1 MKIKINFFA
10 VFVLLVTSIS
20 CRSLDVI
27 LIPIPTSY
35 DMELGAQLNEDI
47 NANPAEYPILVGRDD
62 VRQYVTNIG
71 NKILSSPDIKKRN
84 EFAWKFEVIND
95 DNTINAFCVPGGY
108 VYVYTGLMKFLDDEA
123 TLAGIIAHEIA
134 HAEKRHSTRRVVSQL
149 GIQVGVSYA
158 TELLLGKNAAA
169 WQQVVVP
176 LLGNMLASGLVMYNS
191 REDESEADE
200 YSFKYLK
207 STEYYPGAIKGFF
220 EKMMGNSSQSSGIE
234 ATVNKLF
241 STHPPPPDRLDKI
254 NKMLKD
260 GNYPPPSENNLFKAR
275 YTKIKQSL
283 K

>member
-10 VFVLLVTSIS
+10 VFVLLVASIS
-20 CRSLDVI
+20 CRSLDVN
-27 LIPIPTSY
+27 LFPTSY
-35 DMELGAQLNEDI
+35 DLQLGAQFNEDI
-47 NANPAEYPILVGRDD
+47 NANPKEYPILVGRDD
-62 VRQYVTNIG
+62 VRQYITNIG
-71 NKILSSPDIKKRN
+71 NKILSSPDVKTRN
-84 EFAWKFEVIND
+84 EFVWKFEVIND
-95 DNTINAFCVPGGY
+95 DSTINAFCVPGGY
-108 VYVYTGLMKFLDDEA
+108 VYVYTGLLKFIDDEA
-123 TLAGIIAHEIA
+123 TLAGVIAHEIA
-134 HAEKRHSTRRVVSQL
+134 HAEKRHSTRRIVSQL
-149 GIQVGVSYA
+149 GIQLGVGYA

-169 WQQVVVP
+169 WQQQVVP

-191 REDESEADE
+191 REDESESDE

-220 EKMMGNSSQSSGIE
+220 EKMMENNNQSGGIE

-254 NKMLKD
+254 NKMIKEA
-260 GNYPPPSENNLFKAR
+260 NCPPPSENNLFKAR